1 MRYILV
7 RLSHLADLYH
17 IMAAALNIPLLLERL
32 AALERRVAEQ
42 DARIAEL
49 ENSLAERDARIE
61 ELESQLTK
69 NSSNSSKPPSSDP
82 PNFERNQS
90 RRKNSNRK
98 PGGQSGH
105 QGRTL
110 KMVENPTTIIAH
122 APPSS
127 CPDCGATTQEADFVI
142 QSRHQVFDIPP
153 PPPPIVIEHQV
164 LACQCQGCGK
174 VLSGNLPSDVAA
186 APTSYGKRIAGFV
199 AYFSVRHYLPYKR
212 LAELLRDVFGVEV
225 STGTIANMIDR
236 TARHFA
242 PTVAGIKAAIGTASV
257 VGSDETFVRE
267 GGRRIN
273 IWVWCTRHLTY
284 LARGPGRGFNVVE
297 REWPHGLPNAIMVSD
312 RLAAQLKINSAR
324 KQICQH
330 HLLRECYGLAAR
342 KDATFWIEELIE
354 VILRTIRAGAY
365 GRRCYRRTAE
375 FIEADLDDLLDTKY
389 NGMISVK
396 EADFLASLAKVRQ
409 YMTTCLHVRDVPP
422 DNDECERDIRGG
434 KVKSKV
440 SGQWRSAK
448 GTEDYCTIRSLIATA
463 IKQGLRPIEVM
474 LGTQRVALVAE

>member
-1 MRYILV
+1 MAKVQELLGRIASLSQLV
-7 RLSHLADLYH
+7 KQLSDKLLQVNEQLADR
-17 IMAAALNIPLLLERL
+17 E
-32 AALERRVAEQ
+32 
-42 DARIAEL
+42 ARIAEL
-49 ENSLAERDARIE
+49 EAKLA
-61 ELESQLTK
+61 K
-69 NSSNSSKPPSSDP
+69 NSKNSSKPPSSDP

-90 RRKNSNRK
+90 RRKNSKRK

-105 QGRTL
+105 QGSTL
-110 KMVENPTTIIAH
+110 KMVDDPTTIITH

-127 CPDCGATTQEADFVI
+127 CPDCGASTQEADFII

-153 PPPPIVIEHQV
+153 PPPPNVTEHRV
-164 LACQCQGCGK
+164 LACRCQGCGK
-174 VLSGNLPSDVAA
+174 ALSGNLPSDVAT

-199 AYFSVRHYLPYKR
+199 SYFSVRHYLPYKR

-273 IWVWCTRHLTY
+273 IWVWCTRKLTY

-297 REWPHGLPNAIMVSD
+297 REWPSGLPDTIMVSD
-312 RLAAQLKINSAR
+312 RLAAQLKISSAR

-354 VILRTIRAGAY
+354 VLLRIIRAGAY
-365 GRRCYRRTAE
+365 GRRCNRRTFE
-375 FIEADLDDLLDTKY
+375 FIEADLDDLLNTKY

-474 LGTQRVALVAE
+474 LGTQQVTLAAE